1 MNLESDSN
9 CAVSEKWVMQLLH
22 ISSKWNVLQNLIFGR
37 FTIFFFF
44 LLAYSYVEMNNF
56 VVVNFYFEERI
67 ELEER
72 KLKIEKFT

>member
-22 ISSKWNVLQNLIFGR
+22 ILSKWNVLQNLIFGR

-56 VVVNFYFEERI
+56 VKLLFRGEERI
-67 ELEER
+67 RR
-72 KLKIEKFT
+72 KEA

>member
-56 VVVNFYFEERI
+56 VKLLFRGEDRI
-67 ELEER
+67 R
-72 KLKIEKFT
+72 KKEA

>member
-44 LLAYSYVEMNNF
+44 LLAYSYVEINNF
-56 VVVNFYFEERI
+56 VKLLFRGEDRI
-67 ELEER
+67 RR
-72 KLKIEKFT
+72 KEA

>member
-9 CAVSEKWVMQLLH
+9 CAISEKWVMQLLH
-22 ISSKWNVLQNLIFGR
+22 ILSKWNVLQNLIFGR

-56 VVVNFYFEERI
+56 VKLLFRGEDRI
-67 ELEER
+67 R
-72 KLKIEKFT
+72 KKEA

>member
-56 VVVNFYFEERI
+56 VKLLFRGEDRI
-67 ELEER
+67 RR
-72 KLKIEKFT
+72 KEA